1 MTTAAPDASSPPPVP
16 PARARAGTAAAGL
29 TGPEWAAL
37 GLLVLVALALR
48 LPHLG
53 EGLWYDEIETLV
65 DYARRPLGE
74 LLTTF
79 GSKNQHPL
87 FTLLAHLSTSALG
100 ESAWALRLPAALF
113 GAAGPAAVYL
123 LGRHVASRA
132 EAFTAAALLAVSS
145 HHIWFSQ
152 NARGY
157 TGLLFL
163 ATLATL
169 AFVRL
174 LRDPAAGRGMVA
186 LYAVTTAL
194 ALYTHLTA
202 AFQVVAHGL
211 VWLVAFRGAPDR
223 GRKAFVA
230 LLLGGLGGVLLYA
243 PVLPS
248 LVPIM
253 LASAQPPAAT
263 APPPTAWKSPFW
275 LVTEMLAV
283 LARGIPGGYLGLAVV
298 AGIGLT
304 GVVRY
309 AKEKPVALGLFV
321 LPGVVTV
328 AAIVALKHN
337 LWPRF
342 FFFLAGFILLV
353 GVRGWFAVAGWA
365 GKYARPLQLAGA
377 AVAVLALGSTA
388 GRAWGPKQQYE
399 EAVAFVEAQ
408 AAPGDVAATVD
419 LTNYPVHR
427 WLGRDWPEL
436 TTDTSLAAL
445 ERPGRRTWVLTTF
458 PIRLVAEAPGVVTRL
473 AERYDTVRVFPGTI
487 SGGDI
492 VVLGSRPAPTPTTE

>member
-1 MTTAAPDASSPPPVP
+1 MTPVAPDAPASPSVP
-16 PARARAGTAAAGL
+16 SQAGAPDARLERW
-29 TGPEWAAL
+29 EWAAI
-37 GLLVLVALALR
+37 GLLVAVALALR

-53 EGLWYDEIETLV
+53 AGLWYDEIETLV

-74 LLTTF
+74 LLTTY

-87 FTLLAHLSTSALG
+87 FTLLAHLSLSLFG
-100 ESAWALRLPAALF
+100 DSAWALRLPAALF
-113 GAAGPAAVYL
+113 GAAGPVAVYL

-186 LYAVTTAL
+186 LYAISTAL

-202 AFQVVAHGL
+202 AFQLVAHGL
-211 VWLVAFRGAPDR
+211 VWLVAFRGASGR
-223 GRKAFVA
+223 GRQAFVA
-230 LLLGGLGGVLLYA
+230 LVLGGLGGLLLYA

-253 LASAQPPAAT
+253 LSSAQPAAAT

-283 LARGIPGGYLGLAVV
+283 LARGVPGGYLGLAVV

-365 GKYARPLQLAGA
+365 GRWARPLQLAGA
-377 AVAVLALGSTA
+377 AVAGLGLGGTA
-388 GRAWGPKQQYE
+388 ARAWGPKQQYA
-399 EAVAFVEAQ
+399 EAVAFVEAT
-408 AAPGDVAATVD
+408 AAPGDVVATVD

-427 WLGRDWPEL
+427 WLGRDWPTL
-436 TTDTSLAAL
+436 TSDSSLVAL
-445 ERPGRRTWVLTTF
+445 EQPGRRTWVLTTF